1 MTARVALLLVL
12 GGLGVL
18 AWDAWRAPALDDLD
32 RTADD
37 DVSDDGTVDDDEET
51 ACQHADDV
59 VVGPRPE
66 AIRTGRRPLETAH
79 ARSSR

>member
-18 AWDAWRAPALDDLD
+18 AWDASRAPALDDLD

-37 DVSDDGTVDDDEET
+37 DVSDDGTVDDDEQN
-51 ACQHADDV
+51 ACQHDDDN
-59 VVGPRPE
+59 VGPRPE
-66 AIRTGRRPLETAH
+66 AVRTDRRPLGTAP